1 MALCYFGI
9 SPFLFAFIRGQ
20 ATQIHLTPSSFFLS
34 LLFFFIIIFLYKSLR
49 KESPYLVQF
58 LHYDYGNQFIVFN
71 SYLYKIKLHLQQLV
85 FFNHI
90 YNILFL
96 EKKKKTSFFKPHLQH
111 LIELYMDFLKKK
123 KKKKKKDRM

>member
-20 ATQIHLTPSSFFLS
+20 ATQIHLTPSSSFLS

-85 FFNHI
+85 FF
-90 YNILFL
+90 
-96 EKKKKTSFFKPHLQH
+96 KPHLQH

-123 KKKKKKDRM
+123 KKKDRM

>member
-9 SPFLFAFIRGQ
+9 SPFLFDFIRGQ
-20 ATQIHLTPSSFFLS
+20 ATQIHLTPSSSFLS

-96 EKKKKTSFFKPHLQH
+96 EKKKKKRHLFFKPHLQH

-123 KKKKKKDRM
+123 TGCDP

>member
-20 ATQIHLTPSSFFLS
+20 ATQIHLTPSSFLS
-34 LLFFFIIIFLYKSLR
+34 LLLSFFFFFIEEFK

-58 LHYDYGNQFIVFN
+58 LHYHYGNQFIVLN

-85 FFNHI
+85 FF
-90 YNILFL
+90 
-96 EKKKKTSFFKPHLQH
+96 KPHLQH
-111 LIELYMDFLKKK
+111 FIARKRRINILFQCNNKILLVNINIMPLAHIINK
-123 KKKKKKDRM
+123 